1 MSSKKVLMAIL
12 AHPDDET
19 FGMGG
24 TLALYAKQGVETIL
38 ICATRGEAGEAGE
51 NFMRD
56 YASMAELR
64 EAELRC
70 ATEKLGLK
78 KLIFLNYRDS
88 GMPGAVDNQH
98 PQALIN
104 APEEEL
110 AAVLGRLMREYGVQ
124 VVVTHDPI
132 GGYGHPDHIKIHHA
146 VKKAFMLAR
155 EQGGGPQKLYFN
167 TISRTILRWVVRLM
181 PLFGRDPRR
190 YGQNEDID
198 LAKLAA
204 VQVPTHARINYS
216 AVAEERRAASDC
228 YASQGGRKANEGMAG
243 LLRGWSKAHEI
254 YMREFPAPLPGVVE
268 KDLFSGVE

>member
-1 MSSKKVLMAIL
+1 MSKKVLMAIL

-24 TLALYAKQGVETIL
+24 TLALYARQGVETIL
-38 ICATRGEAGEAGE
+38 VCATRGEAGEAEEKYLRGYSSMGE
-51 NFMRD
+51 M
-56 YASMAELR
+56 R
-64 EAELRC
+64 EAELRG
-70 ATEKLGLK
+70 AAEKLGLK

-104 APEEEL
+104 APDDEL
-110 AAVLGRLMREYGVQ
+110 AATFAALMREHGAQ

-132 GGYGHPDHIKIHHA
+132 GGYGHPDHIKIHRA
-146 VKKAFMLAR
+146 VKKAFALAR
-155 EQGGGPQKLYFN
+155 EQAGGPQKLYFN

-190 YGQNEDID
+190 YGQNQDID
-198 LAKLAA
+198 LTRLAA
-204 VQVPTHARINYS
+204 EQTPVHARINFS
-216 AVAEERRAASDC
+216 AVAEERKAASDC

-243 LLRGWSKAHEI
+243 LLRGWARSHEVF
-254 YMREFPAPLPGVVE
+254 MRAFPAPQPGVVE
-268 KDLFSGVE
+268 EDLFAGVA